1 MLRLCLYSMTFPLG
15 IRATGVRECLQ
26 ARKSLKRPQILK
38 IFFLNENEYGQKSN
52 AKEEQKEKQS

>member
-1 MLRLCLYSMTFPLG
+1 MTFPLG

-52 AKEEQKEKQS
+52 AKKEQKEKQS